1 MVLGEL
7 THDTLGRVVVTM
19 RRNSSRAS
27 ARWRGGVVRLNVPAG
42 IRRSRIVSIL
52 DELAPRLLAARPAL
66 SYFEGQTLSFPGIK
80 VEISRQ
86 RLVPDKVV
94 GRASL
99 PVSTVGVGA
108 GLEFDQALTTRAI
121 SDMLLGIARRVA
133 ADVLLPDARACADRL
148 GKHPTGWSISTG
160 HRVLGVCDSRGTV
173 SLSYILVF
181 LPAELREYVICHE
194 LAHLSELNH
203 SPRFHALLD
212 GYLGGREAILSAR
225 LKSYRWPVFCR

>member
-19 RRNSSRAS
+19 RRNSTHAS
-27 ARWRGGVVRLNVPAG
+27 ARWRGGVVRLNVPSG
-42 IRRSRIVSIL
+42 IRGSRIVSIL
-52 DELAPRLLAARPAL
+52 DELAPRLLAARPEV
-66 SYFEGQTLSFPGIK
+66 SYAEGQVLSFPGIT
-80 VEISRQ
+80 VEICRQ

-99 PVSTVGVGA
+99 PVSTVGVGTE
-108 GLEFDQALTTRAI
+108 LNFDLSSTTQSI
-121 SDMLLGIARRVA
+121 SDMMLGIARRVA
-133 ADVLLPDARACADRL
+133 ADVLLPDARALAERV
-148 GKHPTGWSISTG
+148 GKRPQGWTISNG
-160 HRVLGVCDSRGTV
+160 HRVLGVCDAAGMV

-212 GYLGGREAILSAR
+212 GYLGGREALLAAR
-225 LKSYRWPVFCR
+225 LKSYRWPVYRL

>member
-1 MVLGEL
+1 MCCCRMPG
-7 THDTLGRVVVTM
+7 
-19 RRNSSRAS
+19 
-27 ARWRGGVVRLNVPAG
+27 PA
-42 IRRSRIVSIL
+42 
-52 DELAPRLLAARPAL
+52 
-66 SYFEGQTLSFPGIK
+66 
-80 VEISRQ
+80 
-86 RLVPDKVV
+86 
-94 GRASL
+94 
-99 PVSTVGVGA
+99 
-108 GLEFDQALTTRAI
+108 
-121 SDMLLGIARRVA
+121 
-133 ADVLLPDARACADRL
+133 
-148 GKHPTGWSISTG
+148 PTGWAISTG